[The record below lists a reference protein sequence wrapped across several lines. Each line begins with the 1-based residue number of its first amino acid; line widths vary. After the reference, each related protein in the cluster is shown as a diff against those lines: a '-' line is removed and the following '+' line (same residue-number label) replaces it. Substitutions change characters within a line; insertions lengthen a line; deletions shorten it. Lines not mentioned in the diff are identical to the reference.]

1 MRKILSIIVI
11 LGSVF
16 IVFSSCKKEP
26 EQSCG
31 TCPVGGSVNTPQGF
45 TYTKNGGTA
54 TKADSAFFLPA
65 SNTIVAYYQGGTNR
79 VILKT
84 SSQSAGTYSVSTT
97 NKVTYLDSYGTYNAT
112 GGSISITANANN
124 KISGSFITNGTGG
137 GFTSVN
143 GQFQDIPKK

>member
-1 MRKILSIIVI
+1 MRKTLSIIAI
-11 LGSVF
+11 LGSML

-31 TCPVGGSVNTPQGF
+31 TCPVGGSASTPQGF

-54 TKADSAFFLPA
+54 IKADSAFFLPA

-84 SSQSAGTYSVSTT
+84 SSQSTTTYSISTT
-97 NKVTYLDSYGTYNAT
+97 NKVTHLDAYGTYNAS
-112 GGSISITANANN
+112 GGSISITANASN
-124 KISGSFITNGTGG
+124 KMSGSFITSGTGG
-137 GFTSVN
+137 GYTSVN